1 MALPIN
7 INQLISG
14 KTVEWDRLEFKRGW
28 NPEDIIHTLCAFA
41 NDINNWGGGYIVV
54 GIDEKDGM
62 PILPPYGLLQNSLD
76 SIQKEL
82 LNLCHKIEPA
92 PQIVSEPVEFQGKH
106 ILIIW
111 VPGGNDRPY
120 KAPTTLGE
128 KGQKRYYI
136 RKGSISKIA
145 DHVEERQL
153 LLLSE
158 TIPFDDRINYKSTI
172 NELDKD
178 LIIEFLYS
186 IDSNLYK
193 DAPQM
198 SKEELALRMQLLR
211 GTPENRYPI
220 NAALLFFN
228 LEPHNFFRGAFSEV
242 VLYKDYKGITFTEK
256 TFRGAL
262 FKQIRNV
269 LEYLRSMVLAEK
281 VIKISGQAEALRIWN
296 YPYEAVEEAVVNA
309 YYHRSYENINP
320 IEISVYPDKMVILSF
335 PGPLPPIDQNALK
348 QKKVFARDYRNR
360 RIGDFLKEL
369 DLTEGRSTGFPI
381 IYDKMERNG
390 SPAPIFETDNTYT
403 HFLTILPVQ
412 PEFLKALQE
421 EEKQKEEFEK
431 MTNQEKVLVL
441 IKANSKITIPEMAEK
456 MAVSKATVDR
466 IVSQLTKDEI
476 IKRVGTKKGGERIVV
491 EK

>member
-1 MALPIN
+1 
-7 INQLISG
+7 
-14 KTVEWDRLEFKRGW
+14 V
-28 NPEDIIHTLCAFA
+28 
-41 NDINNWGGGYIVV
+41 
-54 GIDEKDGM
+54 
-62 PILPPYGLLQNSLD
+62 
-76 SIQKEL
+76 
-82 LNLCHKIEPA
+82 
-92 PQIVSEPVEFQGKH
+92 
-106 ILIIW
+106 
-111 VPGGNDRPY
+111 
-120 KAPTTLGE
+120 PTTLGE
-128 KGQKRYYI
+128 KGQKRFYI
-136 RKGSISKIA
+136 RQGSVSKIA
-145 DHVEERQL
+145 NPVEEKQL
-153 LLLSE
+153 LSLSE
-158 TIPFDDRINYKSTI
+158 TIPFDDRINYNATI

-178 LIIEFLYS
+178 LLIEFLYS

-211 GTPENRYPI
+211 GTHENRHPI

-269 LEYLRSMVLAEK
+269 LEYLRSMVLSEK
-281 VIKISGQAEALRIWN
+281 VIKIPGQAEALRIWN

-309 YYHRSYENINP
+309 YYHRSYENINS

-369 DLTEGRSTGFPI
+369 ELTEGRSTGFPI

-390 SPAPIFETDNTYT
+390 SPTPIFETDSIYT

-412 PEFLKALQE
+412 PEFLKAIQE

-441 IKANSKITIPEMAEK
+441 INSDSKITIPEMAEK
-456 MAVSKATVDR
+456 MMVSKATVDR
-466 IVSQLTKDEI
+466 IVSQLTKDGI
-476 IKRVGTKKGGERIVV
+476 IKRIGTKKGGERIVV
-491 EK
+491 DK

>member
-14 KTVEWDRLEFKRGW
+14 KTVEWDRLEFKKGW
-28 NPEDIIHTLCAFA
+28 NLEEIIHTLCAFA
-41 NDINNWGGGYIVV
+41 NDINNWGGGYVVV
-54 GIDEKDGM
+54 GIEEKDGM
-62 PILPPYGLLQNSLD
+62 PILPPCGLSQSSLD
-76 SIQKEL
+76 NIQKEL
-82 LNLCHKIEPA
+82 VSLCHQIEPA
-92 PQIVSEPVEFQGKH
+92 LQVVSEPVEFQGQH
-106 ILIIW
+106 IFIIW
-111 VPGGNDRPY
+111 VPSGYDRPY

-128 KGQKRYYI
+128 KGQKRYFI
-136 RKGSISKIA
+136 RHGSVSKIA
-145 DHVEERQL
+145 NSIEEKQL
-153 LLLSE
+153 LSLSE
-158 TIPFDDRINYKSTI
+158 TIPFDDRINYNATV

-178 LIIEFLYS
+178 LIIEFLYA

-198 SKEELALRMQLLR
+198 GKEELALRMQLLR
-211 GTPENRYPI
+211 DTPENRHPI

-256 TFRGAL
+256 TFRGSL

-281 VIKISGQAEALRIWN
+281 VIKIPGQAEALRIWN

-390 SPAPIFETDNTYT
+390 SPAPIFETDNIYT

-412 PEFLKALQE
+412 PEFLKAIQE
-421 EEKQKEEFEK
+421 EEKQKEEFDK
-431 MTNQEKVLVL
+431 MTNQEKVLAL
-441 IKANSKITIPEMAEK
+441 IKENPKITIPEMAEK
-456 MAVSKATVDR
+456 IAVTERTVER
-466 IVSQLTKDEI
+466 ILSQLTKDEI
-476 IKRVGTKKGGERIVV
+476 IKRIGTKKDGERIVV